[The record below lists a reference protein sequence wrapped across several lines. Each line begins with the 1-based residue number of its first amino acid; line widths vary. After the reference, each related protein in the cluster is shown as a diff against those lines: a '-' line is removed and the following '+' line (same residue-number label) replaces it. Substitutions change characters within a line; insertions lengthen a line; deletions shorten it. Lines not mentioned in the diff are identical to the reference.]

1 MPAGIV
7 AIINGMSND
16 LKNKPRKEL
25 TDLVTGLG
33 QKPYSADYIFSFI
46 HQKHVHNIDSI
57 TPLSKTFRK
66 QLNDLGYTISSISF
80 LESQTDP
87 DGTVKYLFG
96 LPDGNLIETV
106 RLNDNGR
113 CTVCLSTQAGCRMG
127 CLFCATGQIQ
137 FKRNLTAAE
146 IADQVYQIE
155 TAAGPIDNLVYMGMG
170 EPLDNFEEVLRSLE
184 ILGDPKGRF
193 LGMRHITIST
203 CGLAEGIERLAQAP
217 LQPRL
222 AVSLHAADEH
232 LRRRLMPVARKEPL
246 PKLFDALRNYQKKT
260 GKRITFEYCMMKDV
274 NDSPEDAAK
283 LIQLIRG
290 LKANVNLIEM
300 NDFPGCPYQASPQ
313 VRIKTFAAI
322 LEKAGIETVIR
333 FKRGRSI
340 LAACGQLG
348 AQRLKTI

>member
-1 MPAGIV
+1 
-7 AIINGMSND
+7 
-16 LKNKPRKEL
+16 
-25 TDLVTGLG
+25 
-33 QKPYSADYIFSFI
+33 
-46 HQKHVHNIDSI
+46 
-57 TPLSKTFRK
+57 
-66 QLNDLGYTISSISF
+66 
-80 LESQTDP
+80 
-87 DGTVKYLFG
+87 
-96 LPDGNLIETV
+96 
-106 RLNDNGR
+106 
-113 CTVCLSTQAGCRMG
+113 
-127 CLFCATGQIQ
+127 
-137 FKRNLTAAE
+137 
-146 IADQVYQIE
+146 
-155 TAAGPIDNLVYMGMG
+155 
-170 EPLDNFEEVLRSLE
+170 
-184 ILGDPKGRF
+184 
-193 LGMRHITIST
+193 
-203 CGLAEGIERLAQAP
+203 LAQAP

-246 PKLFDALRNYQKKT
+246 PKLLDALRNYQKKT

-300 NDFPGCPYQASPQ
+300 NDFPGCPYQASSQ